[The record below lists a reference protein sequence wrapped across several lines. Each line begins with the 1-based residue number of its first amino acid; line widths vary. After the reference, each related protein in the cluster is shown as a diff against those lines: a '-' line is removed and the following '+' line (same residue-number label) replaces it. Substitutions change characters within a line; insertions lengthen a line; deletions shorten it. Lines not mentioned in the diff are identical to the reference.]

1 MTTALSPFSSPR
13 HSCRPPPAGPAYR
26 RQGLA
31 GHESPAPTHR
41 VLHYNSS
48 AGTRTLEVVLSP
60 KLGAAHSFCIARLF
74 SPFLLSLFMLFSLSS
89 PSFSQDWFRTGTGL
103 GVEKPR
109 IAVSDFAPRSDSAKS
124 HAGLFT
130 TVVRDD
136 LAFSGVV
143 ELASPGFYP
152 ANPPS
157 QPGELHLLDWSQPP
171 VNANFLAFG
180 NLSETSAEVSIF
192 AWMFDVRSP
201 STEPVVGKVYRG
213 NPTDDQ
219 VRKFAHQFADEI
231 ISKLSG
237 GLPGIAS
244 TQIAF
249 IRGNSGDKELWVMDY
264 DGANQHQLT
273 SLHSVALTP
282 RWSPDASRI
291 AFTCFVPVTGI
302 VSAQICMYSFD
313 AGKVVSFARFRGTNT
328 SPTWSPDGSQVMFS
342 SSMQS
347 NPALYV
353 SDASGNRPKRLT
365 FASNGADTSPAWNP
379 KNGQLIAFVSDR
391 GGTPQLYLMN
401 SDGTDAQKLDLP
413 DMGYVIDP
421 AWSPN
426 GQLLAFSWR
435 RPNGNY
441 DIYVMDPSSRR
452 TLQLTRDSG
461 RNERPSWAPDGRH
474 IVFESTRTGTRQ
486 IWTMLADGSSA
497 HQLTTSGHNE
507 SPNWS
512 TR

>member
-1 MTTALSPFSSPR
+1 M
-13 HSCRPPPAGPAYR
+13 
-26 RQGLA
+26 
-31 GHESPAPTHR
+31 
-41 VLHYNSS
+41 
-48 AGTRTLEVVLSP
+48 SP
-60 KLGAAHSFCIARLF
+60 KPRAAHSFAIRTLF
-74 SPFLLSLFMLFSLSS
+74 PPLLLGFLILLPFAS

-109 IAVSDFAPRSDSAKS
+109 IAVSDFASRPDSAKS

-130 TVVRDD
+130 NVVRDD
-136 LAFSGVV
+136 LAFSGIVD
-143 ELASPGFYP
+143 LASPSFYP
-152 ANPPS
+152 PNAPS
-157 QPGELHLLDWSQPP
+157 QPGELRMLDWTQNP

-180 NLSETSAEVSIF
+180 NLSETSAEVAIF

-201 STEPVVGKVYRG
+201 STEPIVGKVYRG
-213 NPTDDQ
+213 NPTDAQ

-237 GLPGIAS
+237 GVPGIAA

-249 IRGNSGDKELWVMDY
+249 IHGNTGSKELWVMDY
-264 DGANQHQLT
+264 DGANQHELT

-282 RWSPDASRI
+282 RWSPDSSRI
-291 AFTCFVPVTGI
+291 AFTCFAPVSGV

-313 AGKVVSFARFRGTNT
+313 AGKLVTFARFRGTNT
-328 SPTWSPDGSQVMFS
+328 SPTWSPDGSQVLLS
-342 SSMQS
+342 SSMQG
-347 NPALYV
+347 NPALYLTD
-353 SDASGNRPKRLT
+353 SNGSRPKRIT

-379 KNGQLIAFVSDR
+379 KNAQLVVFVSDR

-401 SDGTDAQKLDLP
+401 ADGTNTQKLDLP

-441 DIYVMDPSSRR
+441 DIYVMDPSSRH
-452 TLQLTRDSG
+452 TLQLTRDAG

-486 IWTMLADGSSA
+486 IWTMLADGSAS
-497 HQLTTSGHNE
+497 HQLTLSGHNE

-512 TR
+512 TH